1 MSKKRLSSRLGL
13 IASTLALLVGG
24 ALLPGTIFVV
34 AAQPAPTPVYNLQ
47 PDWTATGGGGVW
59 SAYYGPP
66 AYGAVSPGT
75 TALYDGS
82 EAGIIKA
89 GLAVDPTSK
98 IYEDEGLFGF
108 KPTVTINAFAA
119 GTLTYDVRNQ
129 AGTNPVWMTIEIDTG
144 LVGEANRSDNTV
156 YQFVPTTNPTG
167 WHTVNAAAGQ
177 WQKWTNTV
185 SGIVT
190 GPLMPL
196 SDVATAHTGLN
207 VVRAYLRL
215 GKDDSYHGTG
225 SGTIAWVDKA
235 TLGGVTYDFVVTA
248 PTPTP
253 TVVPT
258 ATPTTI
264 PSGGDG
270 GGGDGGSSGG
280 GSTNTSPE
288 PAQAPPPPQNAPIAP
303 IENAPIAP
311 IAGNGSNP
319 SPAITGGLP
328 PLVEAPSVGQTSGD
342 VATTSVGTGSNTTV
356 STNNP
361 SVGVT
366 VPAGGASQPVVA
378 SYQSVV
384 QGSAPP
390 PQGGIQMG
398 STVFQ
403 LEFRDPVTHLKVA
416 TTAHVTVTYTDADLA
431 ATGGSTAGLG
441 LAIFDGTNWVPL
453 PTTVNATTHTVTT
466 TTMIDATFAVVAAP
480 PAGPNAR
487 QDYAIDGGGYFAQ
500 ANGLGGLGGVGY
512 TVTDEDGILFWT
524 EFQKLGGAEV
534 VGYPATQRFSYG
546 GFVTQAFQKMVFQW
560 RPETKTVAFV
570 NVFDELSRT
579 GQDGWLQRSRQTPAA
594 FDTSADTG
602 LTFDKVTARHLAML
616 EQNQAIQQAFTG
628 TAGWLN
634 RYGLPVSWAD
644 YGNVF
649 VVRAQRAVFQQ
660 WKVAVPWAA
669 AGDVLVANG
678 GDLGKETGLWPL
690 AGTAPITAPRAAA
703 E

>member
-1 MSKKRLSSRLGL
+1 MTLS
-13 IASTLALLVGG
+13 
-24 ALLPGTIFVV
+24 
-34 AAQPAPTPVYNLQ
+34 
-47 PDWTATGGGGVW
+47 
-59 SAYYGPP
+59 
-66 AYGAVSPGT
+66 
-75 TALYDGS
+75 
-82 EAGIIKA
+82 E
-89 GLAVDPTSK
+89 
-98 IYEDEGLFGF
+98 
-108 KPTVTINAFAA
+108 
-119 GTLTYDVRNQ
+119 
-129 AGTNPVWMTIEIDTG
+129 
-144 LVGEANRSDNTV
+144 
-156 YQFVPTTNPTG
+156 
-167 WHTVNAAAGQ
+167 
-177 WQKWTNTV
+177 
-185 SGIVT
+185 
-190 GPLMPL
+190 
-196 SDVATAHTGLN
+196 VATANSRLN
-207 VVRAYLRL
+207 VVRAFLHLGMEAGYYLPAT
-215 GKDDSYHGTG
+215 DDNGTVG
-225 SGTIAWVDKA
+225 WVDKA

-248 PTPTP
+248 PTATPTP
-253 TVVPT
+253 TTPAMSS
-258 ATPTTI
+258 ATPTTT
-264 PSGGDG
+264 PSGDGQGDNG
-270 GGGDGGSSGG
+270 GGGGTS
-280 GSTNTSPE
+280 NTSPE
-288 PAQAPPPPQNAPIAP
+288 PAQAPPPPQ
-303 IENAPIAP
+303 NAPIAP

-416 TTAHVTVTYTDADLA
+416 TTAQVTVTYTDADLA